1 MSFGDTVSI
10 NCVLSGGDTPIS
22 VIWKLNGHPLSNGED
37 IILEK
42 RGKRIY
48 TLTIESVGKNHIG
61 NYTCSAQNSAG
72 TTEFVSELKVNGLSI
87 QNLRITTN

>member
-1 MSFGDTVSI
+1 MSFGETVSVQ
-10 NCVLSGGDTPIS
+10 CVLSGGDTPIS
-22 VIWKLNGHPLSNGED
+22 VIWKLNGQTLSNGED

-72 TTEFVSELKVNGLSI
+72 TTEHVAELRVNGLSI
-87 QNLRITTN
+87 GPLKINL